1 MCDSPLDFNQFASDE
16 DQSSRCAFTGCVTAY
31 KAQLSDDHLL
41 QLWSSSVLRKLDC
54 KNTSLGS
61 TRGLIIYVESTAMDL
76 RTVDKTISVL
86 VWLIATIIG
95 FN

>member
-1 MCDSPLDFNQFASDE
+1 MCDSPLDFNQLASNE
-16 DQSSRCAFTGCVTAY
+16 VQSSRCAFTGCVIAY
-31 KAQLSDDHLL
+31 KAQHSDDQLL
-41 QLWSSSVLRKLDC
+41 QLWASSELRKLDSE
-54 KNTSLGS
+54 NTSLGT
-61 TRGLIIYVESTAMDL
+61 TRGLLIYVESPAMDL